1 MEIKFIETDLQLTKE
16 NLFNLS
22 ENNGTNTMILK
33 IRFKSIVKH
42 SFIETTYED
51 KEKIVLLKTYKD
63 NNLIILGNNIFYY
76 DKPNEKI
83 IGCCPLCFSEE
94 DNKILKL

>member
-22 ENNGTNTMILK
+22 ENNGTHIMVLK
-33 IRFKSIVKH
+33 IRFKSFVKVDL
-42 SFIETTYED
+42 FKEIYED
-51 KEKIVLLKTYKD
+51 KEKIVLLKTYKHA
-63 NNLIILGNNIFYY
+63 NLIILGNDIFYS

-83 IGCCPLCFSEE
+83 IGCCPLYFSEE